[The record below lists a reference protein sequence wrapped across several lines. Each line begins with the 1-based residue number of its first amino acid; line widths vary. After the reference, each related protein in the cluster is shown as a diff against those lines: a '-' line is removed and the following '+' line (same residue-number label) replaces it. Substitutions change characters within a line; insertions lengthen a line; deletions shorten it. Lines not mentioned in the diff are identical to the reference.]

1 MAEQNDRMKRDQAEG
16 ERSTAIENLSEDEVD
31 PAERYDDT
39 QGKAGGITNRPLD
52 GEIDNQE
59 ALPNRGLSRD
69 EDPDRTSD
77 SERGPDR

>member
-16 ERSTAIENLSEDEVD
+16 ERSTAMGNLSKDEVD
-31 PAERYDDT
+31 PAERYDET
-39 QGKAGGITNRPLD
+39 EGKAGGITNRPLEE
-52 GEIDNQE
+52 EIDNQE
-59 ALPNRGLSRD
+59 ALPDRGRSKE